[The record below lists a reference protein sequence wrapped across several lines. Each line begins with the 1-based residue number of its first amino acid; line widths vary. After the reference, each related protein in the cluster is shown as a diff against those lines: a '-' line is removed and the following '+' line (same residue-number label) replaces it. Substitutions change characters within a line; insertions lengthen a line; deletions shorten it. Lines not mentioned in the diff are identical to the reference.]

1 MEPLIRITAIL
12 LILASSLVNATRYN
26 IHELSPP
33 SNPSS
38 YPPPPPASSAFAVQG
53 VVLCQ
58 QCSLVGTPSLAFSK
72 PLQG

>member
-1 MEPLIRITAIL
+1 MEPLIRIATIL
-12 LILASSLVNATRYN
+12 LILASTLVNATRYN
-26 IHELSPP
+26 IHDLPPP

-38 YPPPPPASSAFAVQG
+38 YPPPPPPSALAVQG